1 MHHRLSLTRRVEW
14 KASTPFERI
23 DLIPEL
29 ETITAG
35 SHLCHLYA
43 SRGERQK
50 TALSF
55 LYRGLERGEKTVYVG
70 DRKSR
75 AAITEGLAEMGV
87 DVPSCLASGQLMTLP
102 AEETYL
108 PEGTFDPAVT
118 LGFWTRLEEM
128 ARGEGWAGLRAA
140 GEMSWVLT
148 RPPGWEKF
156 VEYEAEVNRLPAAE
170 NCVLLCQYDRAAF
183 DPRFLLDLLRVH
195 PLVAVDGEVFDNPY
209 YLPPGEFLHNMSTSS
224 VLHYHLEQMK
234 ERKIALSE
242 VLAAREFAE
251 AIVETVREPLLVLDA
266 DLRVVSANRSFYR
279 TFQVG
284 AEETVGRLV
293 YELGDREWDIPELR
307 GLLEDILPLN
317 TSFEGLEVEREFPRI
332 GRKSM
337 VLNARRIH
345 HGGHRAGMI
354 LLALEDA
361 TARRKAE
368 ERMRGLSRLYL
379 SLGADFLSN
388 MESVIVTCRGLLAAE
403 FAVYA
408 RPEGGKLSLL
418 TTLPGEEGFFICERP
433 SDFAGWPLLA
443 GNGGGF
449 LAAAPG
455 EGERNLGGD
464 PLAARHGCRFFLG
477 VPVLLDGHPKGVLGV
492 YAGERGAAG
501 EDERETLALLAR
513 ALQIE
518 EERLARERGL
528 KDFIDVASHEL
539 RHPVTIIKGYAL
551 TLKERMGELA
561 GERVREMLTAI
572 DQGSDR
578 ITRLVESL
586 LDTSNIERGR
596 FQLEPEETDLS
607 SLLRQAVE
615 ETGAPEGRILLTLR
629 GELGSCRLDR
639 DRLLEVLSILLDNA
653 NKFSPPGT
661 AVEVEAER
669 MEGACLVSVLDR
681 GPGIPPEE
689 RERVFDRFH
698 QLEQVRFHSK
708 PGMGMGLFIAREIV
722 ERHGGKIWCEKRA
735 GGGSA
740 FRFTLPL

>member
-1 MHHRLSLTRRVEW
+1 ME
-14 KASTPFERI
+14 
-23 DLIPEL
+23 LIPEL
-29 ETITAG
+29 ETIAAG
-35 SHLCHLYA
+35 SHLCHLYE
-43 SRGERQK
+43 SHEER
-50 TALSF
+50 TEVLFAFVST
-55 LYRGLERGEKTVYVG
+55 GLAAGEKVICIG
-70 DRKSR
+70 DENCRR
-75 AAITEGLAEMGV
+75 EILEGLRTCGLKPEG
-87 DVPSCLASGQLMTLP
+87 CLESGQLLFYSVEEVFTPDGSFNPEATLDFWMRAASTALREGWP
-102 AEETYL
+102 VLRVASNMSWLLER
-108 PEGTFDPAVT
+108 PEGWRRHP
-118 LGFWTRLEEM
+118 R
-128 ARGEGWAGLRAA
+128 
-140 GEMSWVLT
+140 
-148 RPPGWEKF
+148 
-156 VEYEAEVNRLPAAE
+156 YEAEMNRFPGSGECIFLFQYSHSDFDSY
-170 NCVLLCQYDRAAF
+170 CQ
-183 DPRFLLDLLRVH
+183 LDLLRTHPQVILGKAVH
-195 PLVAVDGEVFDNPY
+195 DNIY
-209 YLPPGEFLHNMSTSS
+209 YLPPEEFLDDDTAPTRLIN
-224 VLHYHLEQMK
+224 HLSRLR
-234 ERKIALSE
+234 ERKSMENKIR
-242 VLAAREFAE
+242 AAREFAE

-266 DLRVVSANRSFYR
+266 GLRVVSANRSFYR

-293 YELGDREWDIPELR
+293 YELGDHEWDIPELR

-345 HGGHRAGMI
+345 DGGRRAGMI

-368 ERMRGLSRLYL
+368 ERMRGLNRLFL

-388 MESVIVTCRGLLAAE
+388 MESIIETCRGLLAAE
-403 FAVYA
+403 LAVYA
-408 RPEGGKLSLL
+408 RLEGGKLSLL

-433 SDFAGWPLLA
+433 SYFAGWPLLA
-443 GNGGGF
+443 GEGGGF
-449 LAAAPG
+449 LAVTPA
-455 EGERNLGGD
+455 EGGDLRGD
-464 PLAARHGCRFFLG
+464 PLAAGRGCRSFLG
-477 VPVLLDGHPKGVLGV
+477 VPVLLDCHPTGVLGV
-492 YAGERGAAG
+492 YADERWAG
-501 EDERETLALLAR
+501 SEDERETLTLLAR

-539 RHPVTIIKGYAL
+539 RHPITIIKGYAL
-551 TLKERMGELA
+551 TLKERMGELT

-578 ITRLVESL
+578 ITRLVEGL
-586 LDTSNIERGR
+586 LDTSRIERGR
-596 FQLEPEETDLS
+596 FQLEPEDADLS

-615 ETGAPEGRILLTLR
+615 EAEALEGRILLTLR
-629 GELGSCRLDR
+629 EELGSCRLDR
-639 DRLLEVLSILLDNA
+639 DRLLEVLCILLDNA
-653 NKFSPPGT
+653 LKFSPPGA

-669 MEGACLVSVLDR
+669 VEGACLVSVLDR
-681 GPGIPPEE
+681 GPGIPREE

-722 ERHGGKIWCEKRA
+722 ERHGGKIWCEERA